1 MANTDQIVQELTAR
15 CGRLREEHV
24 ERLPS
29 ERTLSRELHA
39 SRSTVRRALQ
49 ILVEDGL
56 VNVIRGRNG
65 GAYLVEG
72 AHPERIHP
80 VIHGCNLNRRLT
92 EIVGYND
99 MLREQGI
106 DVGNRVLALELEAP
120 NERIAMDLEIDVAD
134 PVISLLR
141 LRLADGAPLSLERM
155 YLSLRRFPDLLDKGL
170 GGEASMYEILQKRY
184 NVTVAIIDEEIEIAK
199 ATHQAAHILNIQPN
213 DPVLAIHRVAR
224 DATRCPVECSFDIFR
239 GDRTCLSLRM
249 TGPQQDSARPGS
261 VAGVRAKSVS
271 FQDGS

>member
-49 ILVEDGL
+49 VLAEDGL

-80 VIHGCNLNRRLT
+80 VIHGCNLNRRLA

-120 NERIAMDLEIDVAD
+120 DERIAMDLEIDVAD

-170 GGEASMYEILQKRY
+170 GGEASMYELLQKRY
-184 NVTVAIIDEEIEIAK
+184 DVTVATIDEEIEIAT
-199 ATHQAAHILNIQPN
+199 ATRQAAHFLNIQPN
-213 DPVLAIHRVAR
+213 EPVLAIHRVAR
-224 DATRCPVECSFDIFR
+224 DEARCPIECSFDIFR

-249 TGPQQDSARPGS
+249 AGPQHNAATPRSIPGLP
-261 VAGVRAKSVS
+261 AKSAS
-271 FQDGS
+271 GQRRS